1 MTQDDIR
8 SMKDEIAY
16 IKALTEEGRRTPL
29 IGGAILIAA
38 GTIFGLASVL
48 HWLIQIDVLAVSPIA
63 YAVVWLGAM
72 ALFFGCLVVLIGRSR
87 GRPGAASLV
96 NQAVGTAWMG
106 VGLMIFVMS
115 ISIAVI
121 SWRIQSPILT
131 FLFPSLIFGA
141 YGSGWAVSA
150 TMSRARWQWNLAI
163 AAWASAPALAFLVNT
178 DWIWLAYAAGLFAF
192 ALIPGLILV
201 RQEPAEVV

>member
-16 IKALTEEGRRTPL
+16 IKALAEEGRRTPVL
-29 IGGAILIAA
+29 GGGILIAA
-38 GTIFGLASVL
+38 GLIFGLTSII
-48 HWLIQIDVLAVSPIA
+48 HWLIAIEAIAVGPVA
-63 YAVVWLGAM
+63 YAVIWVSAM
-72 ALFFGCLVVLIGRSR
+72 ATFFACLFVLIGRNK

-106 VGLMIFVMS
+106 VGLLIFVMS

-121 SWRIQSPILT
+121 SWRVQSEILT
-131 FLFPSLIFGA
+131 LIFPSMIFAA

-150 TMSRARWQWNLAI
+150 AMSKSRWQWWLAI
-163 AAWASAPALAFLVNT
+163 AAWAAAPAIAALVGT
-178 DWIWLAYAAGLFAF
+178 SWIWLAYAGGLVLL
-192 ALIPGLILV
+192 ALVPGVVLV
-201 RQEPAEVV
+201 RQEPAETV